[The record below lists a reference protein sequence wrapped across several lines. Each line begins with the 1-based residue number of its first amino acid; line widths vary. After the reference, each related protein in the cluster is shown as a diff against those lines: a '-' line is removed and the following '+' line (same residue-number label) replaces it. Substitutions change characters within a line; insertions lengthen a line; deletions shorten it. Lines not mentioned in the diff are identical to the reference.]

1 MDFLSIFTV
10 HPWLA
15 LLLAACFAGLWWWR
29 RSKVAFA
36 VAIGWVVYT
45 GYEYLMLARILCT
58 GECTMRVDLLL
69 IYPLL
74 LLLSLL
80 AFVNSLLAH
89 IEKQRAA

>member
-1 MDFLSIFTV
+1 MDLLSIFTV

-36 VAIGWVVYT
+36 VAIGWVAYT
-45 GYEYLMLARILCT
+45 GYEYLMLTRI
-58 GECTMRVDLLL
+58 
-69 IYPLL
+69 PLL

-80 AFVNSLLAH
+80 AVVNSLLAH

>member
-1 MDFLSIFTV
+1 MDLLGIFTV

-36 VAIGWVVYT
+36 VAIGWVAYT
-45 GYEYLMLARILCT
+45 GYEYLMLTRI
-58 GECTMRVDLLL
+58 
-69 IYPLL
+69 PLL

-80 AFVNSLLAH
+80 AVVNSLLAH